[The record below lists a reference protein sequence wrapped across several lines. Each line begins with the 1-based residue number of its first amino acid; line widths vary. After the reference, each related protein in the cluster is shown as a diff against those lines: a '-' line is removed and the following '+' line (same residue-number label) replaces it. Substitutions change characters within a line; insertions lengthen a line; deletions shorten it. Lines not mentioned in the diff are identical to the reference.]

1 MNWNEFLEGSKIK
14 GIIKSAKR
22 DRGQA
27 QDQRLGLNIFML
39 TSDYYYRENYH
50 SDIIKEFL
58 APEGS
63 HWEGNL
69 YLSLFIQMLKNHG
82 AEIDESLYGTDSKVD
97 RETHKID
104 ILIKGDKRDAD
115 GKFHFIIIENK
126 INDAVDMYRQIPR
139 YVEIIEKE
147 EYGIVDAVVYIPKNP
162 YKSPNKTGW
171 DEDEIKRIDRKLHII
186 PAHHTSETN
195 LVDNWILPCVERS
208 NNADAKSILRQY
220 AKLIKSLTPQIM
232 SDNNTQEFIK
242 SIAADKIEDI
252 IVLRQIIDEIPAQ
265 MATNLREK
273 IYSDEEWNDELSQ
286 NKCYSWT
293 GQQNTC
299 VVDIKGSS
307 LQIYIYT
314 YLDKSIAYVLSVRDW
329 EKKKQKIDWLEKSN
343 DLNEFGIKL
352 KEDQT
357 SYFCTFAFNQEG
369 DVVRCVKE
377 IIKARPK

>member
-1 MNWNEFLEGSKIK
+1 
-14 GIIKSAKR
+14 
-22 DRGQA
+22 
-27 QDQRLGLNIFML
+27 
-39 TSDYYYRENYH
+39 
-50 SDIIKEFL
+50 
-58 APEGS
+58 
-63 HWEGNL
+63 
-69 YLSLFIQMLKNHG
+69 MLKNHG